1 MYAKRLDFYFF
12 LMLSMVILAI
22 ILKFR
27 LLCLISAVHHSD
39 CYTYIIFF
47 MSFSIIVYYGILNIV
62 LCAIQ

>member
-1 MYAKRLDFYFF
+1 MYAKRLDFYLF
-12 LMLSMVILAI
+12 LMLSMVILA